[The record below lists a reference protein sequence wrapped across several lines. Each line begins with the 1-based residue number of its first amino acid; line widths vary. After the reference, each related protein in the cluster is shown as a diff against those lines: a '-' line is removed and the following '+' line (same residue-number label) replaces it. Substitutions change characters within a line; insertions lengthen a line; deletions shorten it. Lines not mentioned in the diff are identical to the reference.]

1 MEPIYGNYLGIVI
14 NNEDPE
20 ERKRVQV
27 FIPHLSNTLFSNW
40 NNRLEDFAIR
50 SPLDLGD
57 KIVTKLK
64 QLLPWAE
71 AAAPIFGG
79 STGMTANTVSKRL
92 VVNNSGYTFPAGTGG
107 LAIDP
112 LAEDETLPP
121 VTPPQGGEFVSP
133 DAPPEELPVFEDYE
147 GGDVTA
153 PLTSSSNGEIPQ
165 TSNGNLNLTSGQKYA
180 VDSFL
185 KNYSQN
191 LGSYQAV
198 SDNLRQQGIILTPSQ
213 IAAIQWREASGDLTK
228 SIANGQS
235 LGTNVRKDGRL
246 GQGSSS
252 NSFTPTKNWVSNTTE
267 VLSYKINEKYGS
279 TSGDFSSASRFNDF
293 AERFNGLGY
302 RNRGLVSPYVYS
314 GTTLYESGKFVADG
328 VFNPSVK
335 DKQVG
340 TAVLVSAADGTIDTT
355 SFETSQDRF
364 LDPQL
369 DARNENIGFTP
380 NSLTSASGSPN
391 GNLSVPNAGAK
402 VLVFFYG
409 GDIQKPVYFASAIE
423 PTT

>member
-27 FIPHLSNTLFSNW
+27 FIPHLSNTLFSDW

-79 STGMTANTVSKRL
+79 STGMTANTISRRL
-92 VVNNSGYTFPAGTGG
+92 GVNNDNYTFPAGTGG

-112 LAEDETLPP
+112 LAPFPGSDLAPTVEPDLPP
-121 VTPPQGGEFVSP
+121 LSPPEGGEFTSP
-133 DAPPEELPVFEDYE
+133 DASPEELPIFEDYE

-153 PLTSSSNGEIPQ
+153 PLTSSSDGNPLEANLFFSKISEDRKKYFNSEISNSEILNRLTFLAEREVGNNVYNQTAFTETVFNRAFFTGKSLSSILGDPNKDNEYWGGRDAGSKPITKTTQNALNNVLNGSNFTNMATDNASNDYKNDNPVANRRIEQGVTGVWFNNGGEVNRDGGEFYYRSNSGKYTTTAGINA
-165 TSNGNLNLTSGQKYA
+165 TKYAESNGIEGI
-180 VDSFL
+180 
-185 KNYSQN
+185 
-191 LGSYQAV
+191 V
-198 SDNLRQQGIILTPSQ
+198 S
-213 IAAIQWREASGDLTK
+213 
-228 SIANGQS
+228 
-235 LGTNVRKDGRL
+235 
-246 GQGSSS
+246 
-252 NSFTPTKNWVSNTTE
+252 
-267 VLSYKINEKYGS
+267 S
-279 TSGDFSSASRFNDF
+279 TSPENNFIN
-293 AERFNGLGY
+293 
-302 RNRGLVSPYVYS
+302 
-314 GTTLYESGKFVADG
+314 
-328 VFNPSVK
+328 
-335 DKQVG
+335 
-340 TAVLVSAADGTIDTT
+340 
-355 SFETSQDRF
+355 
-364 LDPQL
+364 PQL

-391 GNLSVPNAGAK
+391 GTLSVPNAGAK
-402 VLVFFYG
+402 VWVFFYG
-409 GDIQKPVYFASAIE
+409 GDIQKPIYFASAIE

>member
-27 FIPHLSNTLFSNW
+27 FIPHLSNTLFSDW
-40 NNRLEDFAIR
+40 NNKLEDFAIR

-92 VVNNSGYTFPAGTGG
+92 GVNNSGYTFPAGTGG

-112 LAEDETLPP
+112 LAPFPGSDLAPPDFEDPALPSEDENEPSEQPFGVELIFGENDFNSDLPENENFNGNK
-121 VTPPQGGEFVSP
+121 VTESQ
-133 DAPPEELPVFEDYE
+133 
-147 GGDVTA
+147 TA
-153 PLTSSSNGEIPQ
+153 SANGETPDLIETDKSKGGLVIQ
-165 TSNGNLNLTSGQKYA
+165 TQEKVARTRKLPLSPKLVQTLENGLRGTGLNFEVTSGGQAAYGTGGPRTGSTRHDNGN
-180 VDSFL
+180 
-185 KNYSQN
+185 
-191 LGSYQAV
+191 
-198 SDNLRQQGIILTPSQ
+198 
-213 IAAIQWREASGDLTK
+213 
-228 SIANGQS
+228 
-235 LGTNVRKDGRL
+235 
-246 GQGSSS
+246 
-252 NSFTPTKNWVSNTTE
+252 
-267 VLSYKINEKYGS
+267 
-279 TSGDFSSASRFNDF
+279 
-293 AERFNGLGY
+293 
-302 RNRGLVSPYVYS
+302 
-314 GTTLYESGKFVADG
+314 
-328 VFNPSVK
+328 
-335 DKQVG
+335 
-340 TAVLVSAADGTIDTT
+340 AADGDFRDAATGRILNPASNLEDRERISSALSRLRAAGIQGIGWDSGTKGSSRYYMGPTRFHLDIANASIWGANGSGSNAVDWVESSVANAGQVSDIDIAST
-355 SFETSQDRF
+355 QDRF

-391 GNLSVPNAGAK
+391 GTLSVPNAGAK
-402 VLVFFYG
+402 VWVFFYG